1 VLKSSIK
8 TKLCIFE
15 KTLLM
20 QEVCLYIVVP
30 CFNEEEVLLM
40 THETLVKEIN
50 ALKLRGLISG
60 RSGICYVDDG
70 SIDNTWSVIS
80 NLANN
85 ESSVKGVRLSN
96 NCGHQNALLAGMKF
110 SRKYADVVV
119 TIDADLQDDVSV
131 ISQMIEKY
139 REGVKV
145 VYGVRKG
152 RRTDSFFKRWTAQ
165 LFYRLLGFMK
175 VKTIYNHADF
185 RLIDKK
191 VLIELENYKEVNL
204 FLRGIFPLM
213 GFKSACVYYERKERA
228 AGITKYPLSK
238 MFAFAWDGITS
249 FSIFPLRIVLILG
262 ILVFLLSLGLIIWA
276 LGPVISGR
284 ALPGWASIVIPTF
297 FFAGLQMISI
307 GFIGE
312 YVGKI
317 YREVKSRPR
326 FIIDETIGEEA

>member
-1 VLKSSIK
+1 
-8 TKLCIFE
+8 
-15 KTLLM
+15 M

-30 CFNEEEVLLM
+30 CYNENEVLLM
-40 THETLVKEIN
+40 THQTLSNVLME
-50 ALKLRGLISG
+50 LKLNGKVSG
-60 RSGICYVDDG
+60 KSSICYVDDG
-70 SIDNTWSVIS
+70 STDNSWEIIS
-80 NLANN
+80 RLAVVDSN
-85 ESSVKGVRLSN
+85 VKAVRLSC
-96 NCGHQNALLAGMKF
+96 NCGHQNALLAGMRF
-110 SRKYADVVV
+110 SRKYADAVI
-119 TIDADLQDDVSV
+119 TIDADLQDDVFV
-131 ISQMIEKY
+131 INQMVDKY
-139 REGVKV
+139 REGARV

-152 RRTDSFFKRWTAQ
+152 RLSDSVFKRWTAQ
-165 LFYRLLGFMK
+165 AFYRFMGFMK

-213 GFKSACVYYERKERA
+213 GFRSECVYYERKERA

-238 MFAFAWDGITS
+238 MMAFAWDGITS

-276 LGPVISGR
+276 LAPVISGK
-284 ALPGWASIVIPTF
+284 ALPGWASIVIPAF

-326 FIIDETIGEEA
+326 YIIDETIGGEN

>member
-1 VLKSSIK
+1 
-8 TKLCIFE
+8 
-15 KTLLM
+15 M

-40 THETLVKEIN
+40 THETLDNE
-50 ALKLRGLISG
+50 LKDLTQKGTITGNS
-60 RSGICYVDDG
+60 SICYVDDG
-70 SIDNTWSVIS
+70 SLDNTWEIIS
-80 NLANN
+80 NLAKTHKN
-85 ESSVKGVRLSN
+85 VKGVRLAS
-96 NCGHQNALLAGMKF
+96 NCGHQNALLAGMKH
-110 SRKYADVVV
+110 SSKYADIVV

-139 REGVKV
+139 RAGAKL
-145 VYGVRKG
+145 VYGVRRG
-152 RRTDSFFKRWTAQ
+152 RQTDSFFKRWTAQ
-165 LFYRLLGFMK
+165 LFYRFMGFMK

-191 VLIELENYKEVNL
+191 VLLELEKFKEVNL

-213 GFKSACVYYERKERA
+213 GFRSECVYYERKERA

-249 FSIFPLRIVLILG
+249 FSVFPLRIVLILG

-276 LGPVISGR
+276 MGPVVSGR

-312 YVGKI
+312 YIGKI

-326 FIIDETIGEEA
+326 YIIDETIGE

>member
-1 VLKSSIK
+1 
-8 TKLCIFE
+8 
-15 KTLLM
+15 M

-30 CFNEEEVLLM
+30 CYNEEEVLHT
-40 THETLVKEIN
+40 THEILGNVLNELQHVGKITGK
-50 ALKLRGLISG
+50 SC
-60 RSGICYVDDG
+60 ICYVDDG
-70 SIDNTWSVIS
+70 SVDKTWEIIS
-80 NLANN
+80 QFAQND
-85 ESSVKGVRLSN
+85 SRVRGVRLSS
-96 NCGHQNALLAGMKF
+96 NCGHQNALLAGMKY
-110 SRKYADVVV
+110 SRKFADAVV

-131 ISQMIEKY
+131 ISQMVDKY

-145 VYGVRKG
+145 IYGVRKG
-152 RRTDSFFKRWTAQ
+152 RQTDSFLKRWTAQ
-165 LFYRLLGFMK
+165 AFYRFMGFMK
-175 VKTIYNHADF
+175 VKTVYNHADF

-191 VLIELENYKEVNL
+191 VLTELENYKEVNL

-213 GFKSACVYYERKERA
+213 GFRSECVYYERKERT
-228 AGITKYPLSK
+228 AGVTKYPLSK

-276 LGPVISGR
+276 IAPVISGR
-284 ALPGWASIVIPTF
+284 ALPGWASIVIPAF
-297 FFAGLQMISI
+297 FFSGLQMISI

-326 FIIDETIGEEA
+326 FIIDETIGGE